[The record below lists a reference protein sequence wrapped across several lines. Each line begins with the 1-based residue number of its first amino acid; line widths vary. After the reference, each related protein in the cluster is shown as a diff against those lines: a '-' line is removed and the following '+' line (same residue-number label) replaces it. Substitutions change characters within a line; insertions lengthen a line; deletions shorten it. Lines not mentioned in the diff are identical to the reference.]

1 MKGAN
6 DSKVCVQFSDEVNGH
21 IEAIST
27 FSVTQD
33 QEYLLYL
40 KIGLGFP
47 HYLNILKLHSNSSS
61 VFLSSK
67 MQLCLSLTLEKET
80 KLILLNVY

>member
-1 MKGAN
+1 MLSFLKGGS
-6 DSKVCVQFSDEVNGH
+6 DSKVCVQFSDEVNGR
-21 IEAIST
+21 IKEIST
-27 FSVTQD
+27 FSATQD

-47 HYLNILKLHSNSSS
+47 HYLSILKLRSNSFS

-67 MQLCLSLTLEKET
+67 VQLCL
-80 KLILLNVY
+80 